1 MHIRV
6 ASPRL
11 WKLATLRGMGSDSAG
26 AAAAAYYRD
35 EGGRGGPTAR
45 DARRPLIP
53 PELDPAGPWPT
64 LQRVASPESP
74 TPDTVPGMRGDPDN
88 RPILVIT
95 GLAMEARIAA
105 GPGVEVVC
113 SGCDPMRLRDL
124 LSGLTPARYRGVISF
139 GVSGALDPALQ
150 PGDTVVA
157 TEIRSD
163 SDAWPI
169 ASAFAQSVTGRLRH
183 NGGNATPNGVSWGTL
198 AGVNAPVMEAPS
210 KAALRHRTG
219 AAAVDMESHVAAS
232 FGAAA
237 GLPVCALRVIS
248 DPADRALPPL
258 ATRALKANGSVDLAA
273 IFGSLAGNPRQLP
286 LLIQAGRDARIAF
299 AALRRVRRLLELGL
313 GFGGANLR

>member
-1 MHIRV
+1 
-6 ASPRL
+6 
-11 WKLATLRGMGSDSAG
+11 
-26 AAAAAYYRD
+26 
-35 EGGRGGPTAR
+35 
-45 DARRPLIP
+45 
-53 PELDPAGPWPT
+53 
-64 LQRVASPESP
+64 
-74 TPDTVPGMRGDPDN
+74 MRGDPDD

-113 SGCDPMRLRDL
+113 SGCDPRRLRDL

-163 SDAWPI
+163 RDAWPI
-169 ASAFAQSVTGRLRH
+169 ASAFAQAVTERLRH
-183 NGGNATPNGVSWGTL
+183 NDSAAIPNGVSWATL

-210 KAALRHRTG
+210 KAALRDRTG

-248 DPADRALPPL
+248 DPANRALPPL
-258 ATRALKANGSVDLAA
+258 ATRALKANGSVNLAA
-273 IFGSLAGNPRQLP
+273 IFGSLAGNPKQLP